1 MSGFDEMGDGLYEE
15 GRRLLEDPPEEN
27 EWKVYQKVKGFNST
41 FPEKCINII
50 YSL

>member
-27 EWKVYQKVKGFNST
+27 EWKVYQKVKGFNA
-41 FPEKCINII
+41 FPEQYKNIF